1 MGEQIVQYS
10 LIRTVTREKIRQAI
24 EHHEWLSIAPEIRPG
39 TVKAANNDIKPLYC
53 SRRFIYPG
61 NDRFELNFINYADAY
76 GKVPLVKMLIIG
88 HIQFGSPHPVA
99 EGSYELD
106 YTADEG
112 FDITILH
119 EGFVQ
124 VLNQAPAAEGLNRW
138 ELNVQQNVLHK
149 SVPAFGLK
157 ADEFFKE
164 YDLIY
169 LMNDFLFNG
178 SRNIDGR
185 AFDKPENRPTNLQIP
200 LIKKK

>member
-1 MGEQIVQYS
+1 MTQ
-10 LIRTVTREKIRQAI
+10 EKIRQAI
-24 EHHEWLSIAPEIRPG
+24 ERHEWLSIAPEIRPG
-39 TVKAANNDIKPLYC
+39 TVKEVNGDIKPLYC
-53 SRRFIYPG
+53 SRRFIYAG
-61 NDRFELNFINYADAY
+61 NDRFELTFINYADAY
-76 GKVPLVKMLIIG
+76 GKVPLVKMVIRG
-88 HIQFGSPHPVA
+88 HIQFGAPHPVS
-99 EGSYELD
+99 EGAYELD

-124 VLNQAPAAEGLNRW
+124 VLNQAPAAEGLNKW

-149 SVPAFGLK
+149 SVAAFGLK

-169 LMNDFLFNG
+169 LFNDFLFNG

-185 AFDKPENRPTNLQIP
+185 PFDRPENRPTNLQIP
-200 LIKKK
+200 LTGKN